1 MKHFRKIWD
10 EAKNSWILE
19 HKMNSRKKAY
29 EDFLAAF
36 PDARDV
42 SFCAFNNQRSRL
54 GAAATQR
61 KPNRYSR
68 APRPLYS
75 EQQKKGYIRI
85 KIAQPNV
92 WISKAQWVYVETHPW
107 EDCSERSNYIFL
119 DGDNRNFDPR
129 NIERVPLRLMAIF
142 NGLGGCEKGHPEITR
157 ANLLL
162 ARLKAKILDKGEAL
176 GEVVCYNHFRIFRSD
191 AAKRARKYRSR
202 PGAKERIREL
212 HKKTLQK
219 MKTENP
225 EKYQEM
231 LRKHREYSREYNRR
245 RRRES
250 KNLQEKR
257 LHENR

>member
-1 MKHFRKIWD
+1 MKHFRKTWD

-19 HKMNSRKKAY
+19 HKTNSRKKAY

-61 KPNRYSR
+61 KPNRSSR

-75 EQQKKGYIRI
+75 EQQKKDYIRI
-85 KIAQPNV
+85 KIAQPNA

-129 NIERVPLRLMAIF
+129 NIERVPLRLMGIF

-157 ANLLL
+157 AHLLL
-162 ARLKAKILDKGEAL
+162 ARLKEKILDKGEAL
-176 GEVVCYNHFRIFRSD
+176 GEVVCYGHVRIFRSA
-191 AAKRARKYRSR
+191 AAKRAEKYRLR

-212 HKKTLQK
+212 RKKSWQK
-219 MKTENP
+219 LKAENP

-231 LRKHREYSREYNRR
+231 LRKHREYYRR
-245 RRRES
+245 RRREN

-257 LHENR
+257 MHENR

>member
-36 PDARDV
+36 PDVRDV
-42 SFCAFNNQRSRL
+42 SFFAFNNQRSRL
-54 GAAATQR
+54 GATATQK
-61 KPNRYSR
+61 KPNRSSR
-68 APRPLYS
+68 VPLPLYS
-75 EQQKKGYIRI
+75 EHQKKGYIRI

-92 WISKAQWVYVETHPW
+92 WISKAQWVYMETHPW
-107 EDCSERSNYIFL
+107 EDCSERSSYIFL
-119 DGDNRNFDPR
+119 DGDNRNFAPR
-129 NIERVPLRLMAIF
+129 NIERVPLRLMGIF

-162 ARLKAKILDKGEAL
+162 ARLKTRILDKGEAL
-176 GEVVCYNHFRIFRSD
+176 GEVVRYNHFRKFRRD
-191 AAKRARKYRSR
+191 MAEKARKYRSR
-202 PGAKERIREL
+202 PGSKEKIREQR
-212 HKKTLQK
+212 KRAWQK
-219 MKTENP
+219 LKENP

-231 LRKHREYSREYNRR
+231 LRKHREYLKEYRR
-245 RRRES
+245 RRCES